1 MRSNRVLRGV
11 AALGLVVAAGGV
23 GASPAL
29 ASSPGHAGHAKVR
42 ATAPAT
48 KPSTV
53 EFGQAMRKLW
63 EDHVTW
69 TRLFIVSATADLP
82 DLQATTDRLL
92 RNQTDIGD
100 AVAPFYGA
108 DAGAQLTALL
118 RTHILG
124 AADLLAAAKSGD
136 DATVQQATG
145 AWYDNGDD
153 IAGFL
158 SDANPK
164 HWAEADMQA
173 MMRTHLDLTLDEAV
187 AHLEGR
193 YADDVAAY
201 DAVHDEILEMADMLA
216 DGIVAQFPNRFVGS
230 ATGRTN

>member
-1 MRSNRVLRGV
+1 MDMRFTRVFTGV
-11 AALGLVVAAGGV
+11 AALLVALVAGV
-23 GASPAL
+23 GAGPAL
-29 ASSPGHAGHAKVR
+29 AAPGHAGHAASAR
-42 ATAPAT
+42 SA
-48 KPSTV
+48 KPST
-53 EFGQAMRKLW
+53 EAFDRAMRKLW

-69 TRLFIVSATADLP
+69 TRLFIVSASADLP
-82 DLQATTDRLL
+82 DLEATTDRLL

-100 AVAPFYGA
+100 AIAPYYGV

-118 RTHILG
+118 RDHILG
-124 AADLLAAAKSGD
+124 AADLLAAAKAGD

-145 AWYDNGDD
+145 AWYANGDD

-164 HWAEADMQA
+164 QWAAADMQA
-173 MMRTHLDLTLDEAV
+173 MMRTHLDLTLEEAV

-201 DAVHDEILEMADMLA
+201 DKVHDEILEMADMLA
-216 DGIVAQFPNRFVGS
+216 AGIVAQFPNRFT
-230 ATGRTN
+230 A